1 MPTLKPNKEKAVP
14 VNIFSNLIKDDV
26 SNFRRV
32 RHSFGN
38 YFSSIDRSSFGFS
51 NSATQVVDKASL
63 FAGTAGGVAGAVVI
77 GMGEAAVAGIAGAGF
92 LAACAGPQVAITA
105 AVVGLALFVKGTYS
119 NRESA
124 HKELL
129 NFSWN
134 LVDDVPPT
142 KGVLFTDTTLKEAC
156 DAATT
161 LLDDG
166 KSQIKL
172 LGSKLQA
179 AQTKF
184 NKLNQD
190 IEAAVIRY
198 QTETVALAGLPPT
211 VMQNRSSVTNPA
223 IALTQAKLAKM
234 RTEVEGLWAKE
245 SKPGGAI
252 FEYVRRCSHTSNYL
266 QAPHLVALAMREKF
280 NPGSVIGKPQPD
292 YFTGSVMATQ
302 MRESFT
308 KLELEYAKCRVVP

>member
-1 MPTLKPNKEKAVP
+1 MTA
-14 VNIFSNLIKDDV
+14 NIFSNLIKDDI

-38 YFSSIDRSSFGFS
+38 YFSSIDRSSFGFN

-77 GMGEAAVAGIAGAGF
+77 GMGEVAAAGIAGAGF

-134 LVDDVPPT
+134 MVDDVPPT
-142 KGVLFTDTTLKEAC
+142 KGVVFTDTTLKEAC

-172 LGSKLQA
+172 LGSKLEA
-179 AQTKF
+179 AQAKF
-184 NKLNQD
+184 NKLNQE

-198 QTETVALAGLPPT
+198 QSEARSMAALPPT
-211 VMQNRSSVTNPA
+211 VIQNRVFVTNPA
-223 IALTQAKLAKM
+223 IAASQAKLAKIHS
-234 RTEVEGLWAKE
+234 EVAGSWAKE

-280 NPGSVIGKPQPD
+280 NQGSVIGKPQPD
-292 YFTGSVMATQ
+292 YFEGSELVRK

-308 KLELEYAKCRVVP
+308 KLELEYAKCGVTP